1 MPEGRSPHPCLGPW
15 RRRTASGVV
24 LTAVA
29 LGLRSAVDE
38 RGDDE
43 AVVVDAPTTRP
54 DPNDPV
60 DLHFDPRGPA
70 DTWVVVRPW
79 LVGREPA

>member
-1 MPEGRSPHPCLGPW
+1 MPEGRLSHPCLGSW

-29 LGLRSAVDE
+29 LGLRHAVDE
-38 RGDDE
+38 RSDGE
-43 AVVVDAPTTRP
+43 AVMADAPG
-54 DPNDPV
+54 DLNDSNEPI
-60 DLHFDPRGPA
+60 DLHFDARSPE

-79 LVGREPA
+79 LLSGPLA

>member
-1 MPEGRSPHPCLGPW
+1 M
-15 RRRTASGVV
+15 

-38 RGDDE
+38 RGDGE
-43 AVVVDAPTTRP
+43 AVVVDAPATRS
-54 DPNDPV
+54 DPHDPV

-79 LVGREPA
+79 LLGREPA

>member
-1 MPEGRSPHPCLGPW
+1 MPEGRSSHPCVGPW

-29 LGLRSAVDE
+29 LGLRTATGE
-38 RGDDE
+38 QGGDE
-43 AVVVDAPTTRP
+43 AVVTDAPRERP
-54 DPNDPV
+54 EVGNAL
-60 DLHFDPRGPA
+60 DLHFDPRGPD

-79 LVGREPA
+79 LLGRDPG

>member
-1 MPEGRSPHPCLGPW
+1 MPEGSASHPCLGPW

-29 LGLRSAVDE
+29 LGLRSVVDE
-38 RGDDE
+38 GGDGE
-43 AVVVDAPTTRP
+43 AVVVGARATRP
-54 DPNDPV
+54 DPHEPV

-79 LVGREPA
+79 LLGREPA